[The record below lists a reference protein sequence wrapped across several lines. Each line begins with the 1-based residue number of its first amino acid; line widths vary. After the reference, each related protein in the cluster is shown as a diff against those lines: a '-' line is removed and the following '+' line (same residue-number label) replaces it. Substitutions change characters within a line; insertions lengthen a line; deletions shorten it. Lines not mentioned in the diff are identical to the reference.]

1 MDDLKENIRE
11 SRYGAAGSGP
21 AGELSAAGAWPDA
34 ETVECAPF
42 PQDGEHFRYLLCHGP
57 DLVLVLEGDLKVRWV
72 SPSSGRITGYREEE
86 LCSRDILSFLHPED
100 REKAM
105 QAIYFCATHFGV
117 PYLLEVRFRHRDGTY
132 RHHQARV
139 TNLLQDPVVHGV
151 IVNSRDISEQVK
163 VEEALHESE
172 ERLRVLSEH
181 SMLGIVILQDNR
193 FRYMNRAAA
202 DIYGLSPEGYQ
213 DLDVMETIN
222 AVIHPEDR
230 DFIIDQARR
239 KQRDEGG
246 QVASYAFRVVTR
258 TGETRWLEIY
268 SKTVSNRGRPAAL
281 VTIADITDRKLAE
294 EALREKEEYFRS
306 LIENSLDVVLIVDE
320 SNRVKYVTPSVE
332 RIFGYRPEELMGKW
346 GMGFIPQ
353 DELIRA
359 AGEFAKVLQDPDN
372 VYEGEFH
379 ARHKDGSWRTVLAR
393 GCNMFAHPLVRGI
406 VVNLQDVTERKAIER
421 RLQDINRL
429 FLGLG
434 ADIIANMEAIVQAC
448 RDLLGAPFA
457 AYYRLEMGRFSVLST
472 DPGEEGLLVTGEDRN
487 YLALKVIKEG
497 EDEPLIIKDL
507 RANPDDAR
515 DPLARKHD
523 MASFLGYPVR
533 VKGRTVG
540 CLCLYYPE
548 ARRFLYHEVETV
560 GLLTRALA
568 GEEERLANEQNLK
581 NFVDV
586 AAHELRHPVTVMK
599 GYALTLRDYGERLDE
614 GTRRE
619 YLELISKGADRL
631 DDLIRELLDASRIE
645 RGRFA
650 VNREEQRLE
659 PLLERAV
666 REVREKGIAHPL
678 RLAVKRELA
687 PRKVD
692 ADKLVQVLVILLDN
706 AVAHSPAHFP
716 VEVEAEERDGEA
728 LISVLD
734 RGVGIPEAQRELIF
748 ERFYQV
754 EDAAHETSR
763 GMGLGLYIAREIV
776 EAHGGRIWHE
786 PRLGGGSI
794 FRFILR

>member
-1 MDDLKENIRE
+1 MEKDILK
-11 SRYGAAGSGP
+11 SPGGAAGSRL
-21 AGELSAAGAWPDA
+21 ADDLSAAGAWPDA
-34 ETVECAPF
+34 EMVECAPF

-57 DLVLVLEGDLKVRWV
+57 DLILVLEGDLKVRWV
-72 SPSSGRITGYREEE
+72 SPSSGRVTGYREEE
-86 LCSRDILSFLHPED
+86 LCSRDILSFLHPGD

-132 RHHQARV
+132 RHHKAMV
-139 TNLLQDPVVHGV
+139 TNLLQDPVVRGV
-151 IVNSRDISEQVK
+151 VINSRDISEQVK
-163 VEEALHESE
+163 VQQALRESE
-172 ERLRVLSEH
+172 EKLRVISEH

-193 FRYMNRAAA
+193 FRFMNRAAA
-202 DIYGLSPEGYQ
+202 DIYGLSLEDYK
-213 DLDVMETIN
+213 DLDVVETIN
-222 AVIHPEDR
+222 TAIHPEDR
-230 DFIIDQARR
+230 DFIIDQTRR
-239 KQRDEGG
+239 KQHGEGG
-246 QVASYAFRVVTR
+246 QVVSYALRVVTR
-258 TGETRWLEIY
+258 TGVTRWLEIY
-268 SKTVSNRGRPAAL
+268 SKTISYRGRPAAL
-281 VTIADITDRKLAE
+281 VTLADITERKLAE

-320 SNRVKYVTPSVE
+320 DNRIKYVTPSVE
-332 RIFGYRPEELMGKW
+332 RIFGYRPEELMGTW

-393 GCNMFAHPLVRGI
+393 GRNMFAHPLVRGI

-434 ADIIANMEAIVQAC
+434 ADIIANMEAIMQAC

-457 AYYRLEMGRFSVLST
+457 AYCRLEMGRFSVLST

-487 YLALKVIKEG
+487 YLALRVIKEG
-497 EDEPLIIKDL
+497 LDEPLIIKDL
-507 RANPDDAR
+507 RAHPDDAR
-515 DPLARKHD
+515 DPLARKHG
-523 MASFLGYPVR
+523 MTSFLGYPVR

-540 CLCLYYPE
+540 CLCIYYPE

-568 GEEERLANEQNLK
+568 GEEERLASEQNLK

-619 YLELISKGADRL
+619 YLEVISKGADRL
-631 DDLIRELLDASRIE
+631 DSLIRELLDASRIE

-678 RLAVKRELA
+678 RLAVKGELA
-687 PRKVD
+687 PREVD

-728 LISVLD
+728 FVSVLD
-734 RGVGIPEAQRELIF
+734 RGVGIPEAQRELVF

-794 FRFILR
+794 FRFTLR

>member
-1 MDDLKENIRE
+1 MKENIRE

-86 LCSRDILSFLHPED
+86 LCSRDILFFLHPED

>member
-1 MDDLKENIRE
+1 MKENIRE